1 MSTIRHVG
9 FKAGTT
15 DLVKMLED
23 MIELAKRDGIGAF
36 YLVTVQ
42 SADRA
47 TMTGHFA
54 KNHYELVGAVELS
67 IAEYKAKWSAGDFD
81 NGG

>member
-1 MSTIRHVG
+1 MSVIRHVG

-23 MIELAKRDGIGAF
+23 MIELAKRDGIHSF
-36 YLVTVQ
+36 YVVTVQ
-42 SADRA
+42 GDDHA

-54 KNHYELVGAVELS
+54 KNHFELVGAVELS
-67 IAEYKAKWSAGDFD
+67 LDEYKAKWSRGDFSE
-81 NGG
+81 